1 MKINLKRKVS
11 LFLTIIA
18 SLCLLLFFIY
28 LGFKDENVTISTTD
42 PTGKMQYALVNED
55 KGAVF
60 EGKNYSLGSDFV
72 TLINKDSKNRW
83 ETTTR
88 NIATAGVES
97 GQFDAQIIIP
107 QDFSEKLLSLQSI
120 NPEKALIEYQV
131 RDGQN
136 EITNQMIQ
144 DNVNMILTDFNQRII
159 QMYFS
164 SIVGNLFEAQ
174 QNVNQIAG
182 TQVNYQ
188 TNLESSIYSPFKE
201 IPGNYTNVLET
212 ASILDTDNQSFS
224 AQQQAF
230 VQSVKELLDRNNQ
243 GLEGGCQSTETVK
256 ESVEDYTKQAN
267 EKLKESI
274 KQFNDQVA
282 MQKKQLNE
290 QWETDTADYK
300 KQHDQLNE
308 TILSQ
313 LGDFYTNNEQE
324 STGVYAGFLSESV
337 LFQVTQ
343 IKRITE
349 LQAEI
354 AELQAQTEQLTQLK
368 SQIAATYYNDPAAT
382 PDTATTEQVKTAILQ
397 LISDLGGNTPKLN
410 AEYQGTLETSLAQI
424 PDKSLE
430 QLVDELAKQQVITP
444 DQASLYLDE
453 LAIVRKYAHDLNKP
467 LGKEVHFTYLDPR
480 QGHPEM
486 ITIPQQTVTL
496 SMDPTKENTYS
507 IQLPADSQEQ
517 VSVMLDGPKLQEIE
531 QLVNDELHPYRYQTT
546 IIDHSDHQ
554 FTFAAPEKIEE
565 TEESTQ
571 DSTDDLQE
579 KELPKQVTFTVNLP
593 IIWHLNSI
601 EQATSYNELHYSWC
615 RNETVQSD
623 HHYAVYLPVDQPL
636 IDDVP
641 KILTHLQALDTAAQQ
656 IATLFGNPNQSLS
669 VQSYAAM
676 IRASENQGKTVLE
689 LAKDQSIY
697 RRYDNITNAEK
708 QTVITDKLYE
718 EYKKSGDRIYKDT
731 ETQINRLQA
740 VIGHE
745 TDQNKEEVSPT
756 LYGTL
761 NLMTIPEKLLQE
773 ADKLN
778 QWFTD
783 ANRQIKDSYNA
794 WGETAKIEATSVINE
809 ENPHPEENETKQI
822 ANQTE
827 SLVQTMQELM
837 RSSKET
843 AASTEKSAAEV
854 KDIAPVIEELKTTT
868 ADVQSNATTILTNL
882 DQSIQQSKQITKEN
896 EEYAKT
902 FEKVLSNTKNGG
914 ADNTQV
920 FHFLSRPIQGKG
932 IFGQTRQIS
941 LVPYYATLTGAILLM
956 VAGLSLLGFMKKRK
970 VTEANLLVQPT
981 RIWLNVPNVFLL
993 SFVTTLLAGFYAGA
1007 TSASAGTANRLLWF
1021 SYAFLTF
1028 ASMQLLVTGCLRQF
1042 KKLTLYGYGSVLG
1055 LYFILTP
1062 LLGVT
1067 VKIGSF
1073 TEFLYRLS
1081 PLQNI
1086 QNGFTVLLNGGRIS
1100 WISYLVIAILLVLG
1114 LFLNLIV
1121 LPEEQDR
1128 KERES

>member
-1 MKINLKRKVS
+1 MLTDFRRNIS
-11 LFLTIIA
+11 LFLTIAA
-18 SLCLLLFFIY
+18 SLFLLLFFLY

-136 EITNQMIQ
+136 EITNQMVQ
-144 DNVNMILTDFNQRII
+144 DNINMILTDFNQRII

-212 ASILDTDNQSFS
+212 ASILDTDNQSFT

-467 LGKEVHFTYLDPR
+467 LGKEIHFTYLDPR

-641 KILTHLQALDTAAQQ
+641 KILTHLQALDTVAQQ

-697 RRYDNITNAEK
+697 RRYDNIKNAEK

-731 ETQINRLQA
+731 ETQIKGMVGRDL
-740 VIGHE
+740 VHRYPEHTPDIGE
-745 TDQNKEEVSPT
+745 KYIEIQNWKVYHPIYPNKAIIKNVDFYIRSGEIVGIAGLMGAGRTEFARSIFGKS
-756 LYGTL
+756 YGT
-761 NLMTIPEKLLQE
+761 NISGTIKKAGKE
-773 ADKLN
+773 
-778 QWFTD
+778 
-783 ANRQIKDSYNA
+783 IY
-794 WGETAKIEATSVINE
+794 V
-809 ENPHPEENETKQI
+809 
-822 ANQTE
+822 
-827 SLVQTMQELM
+827 
-837 RSSKET
+837 SS
-843 AASTEKSAAEV
+843 V
-854 KDIAPVIEELKTTT
+854 KDAIAHGL
-868 ADVQSNATTILTNL
+868 A
-882 DQSIQQSKQITKEN
+882 
-896 EEYAKT
+896 
-902 FEKVLSNTKNGG
+902 
-914 ADNTQV
+914 
-920 FHFLSRPIQGKG
+920 
-932 IFGQTRQIS
+932 
-941 LVPYYATLTGAILLM
+941 YAT
-956 VAGLSLLGFMKKRK
+956 
-970 VTEANLLVQPT
+970 E
-981 RIWLNVPNVFLL
+981 
-993 SFVTTLLAGFYAGA
+993 
-1007 TSASAGTANRLLWF
+1007 
-1021 SYAFLTF
+1021 
-1028 ASMQLLVTGCLRQF
+1028 
-1042 KKLTLYGYGSVLG
+1042 
-1055 LYFILTP
+1055 
-1062 LLGVT
+1062 
-1067 VKIGSF
+1067 
-1073 TEFLYRLS
+1073 
-1081 PLQNI
+1081 
-1086 QNGFTVLLNGGRIS
+1086 
-1100 WISYLVIAILLVLG
+1100 
-1114 LFLNLIV
+1114 
-1121 LPEEQDR
+1121 DR
-1128 KERES
+1128 KENGLVLVNDIKQNISLASLSRIAKASMIDEAMEIQQAEWMSEKLRIKSSSISQLTEHLSGGNQQKVVLAKWMLTEPDVLFFDEPTRGIDVGAKFEIYKIIQQIAKTGKAICLISSELPELLGMCDRIYTMNEGEFTGEFLKKDANQERLMTYMTSKEGANEK